1 MLVFLAVIAA
11 ISGWWLSQQ
20 RLTSK
25 PWLEEGLQDEF
36 PGIGASSLP
45 PAKIGLGV
53 FLAVVGCLFALLISA
68 YTMRA
73 GAASPSLVDGPS
85 LPTASRLLWFDTG
98 MLVLSSVALQWAW
111 IEARRRHMDGVRA
124 NLLVAAV
131 SALAFVA
138 GQLLVWRQLVQAGY
152 FLASSPASSFFYLL
166 TGVHGLHVLGGLV
179 ALGRT
184 IAIAWRGVATEPVR
198 LGIELCTIYWHFLL
212 LIWLAVFSL
221 VLGWADNFVDICRAL
236 IT

>member
-1 MLVFLAVIAA
+1 
-11 ISGWWLSQQ
+11 
-20 RLTSK
+20 
-25 PWLEEGLQDEF
+25 
-36 PGIGASSLP
+36 
-45 PAKIGLGV
+45 
-53 FLAVVGCLFALLISA
+53 
-68 YTMRA
+68 
-73 GAASPSLVDGPS
+73 
-85 LPTASRLLWFDTG
+85 
-98 MLVLSSVALQWAW
+98 
-111 IEARRRHMDGVRA
+111 
-124 NLLVAAV
+124 
-131 SALAFVA
+131 
-138 GQLLVWRQLVQAGY
+138 
-152 FLASSPASSFFYLL
+152 L